1 MSAQGGN
8 PSSASNRLL
17 SAEFIWLGVA
27 GAQARVG
34 GKAEVVEDVQGLLP
48 GVAGRIEIAG
58 GMVGIAEMAQSGG

>member
-1 MSAQGGN
+1 
-8 PSSASNRLL
+8 
-17 SAEFIWLGVA
+17 
-27 GAQARVG
+27 VG